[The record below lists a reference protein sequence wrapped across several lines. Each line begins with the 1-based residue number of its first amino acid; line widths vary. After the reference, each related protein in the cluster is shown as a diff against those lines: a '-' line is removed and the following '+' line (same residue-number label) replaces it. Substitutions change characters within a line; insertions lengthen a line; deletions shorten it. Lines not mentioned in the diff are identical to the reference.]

1 MKRTLLL
8 LLLLTVAFSSC
19 KKDDPVIVEYTVSF
33 ESNGGSGLSP
43 VKVPEGGKVT
53 KPGDPIKEGETFL
66 GWYKETAFTT
76 VWDFEKDVVT
86 QNLSLYARWAKPEQ
100 QVYTVSFETNGGSEV
115 APLRVVEGDKLLK
128 PSDPVKTDCSFL
140 GWYADAALTDAW
152 PFAAGVVKADMTL
165 YARWSEP
172 GEMVYK
178 VSFDTDGG
186 SEIEVVS
193 VKENEKL
200 MQPANPAKV
209 GYEFEGWFTDPE
221 RLTAYDFEAPVTAD
235 ITLYGKWTKAVLAL
249 VDFETGTD
257 FETNGIL
264 WDEATRTLDIT
275 NATAGSVLKF
285 NTKGVT
291 AVETSATAFFNKN
304 ASSIGGEKSLSNILK
319 VGSLVDG
326 KIALKVNIPVQTLK
340 VPLDIVLGI
349 QSFDSESESETITI
363 TSRPDYNGTGIQPVM
378 MKTTDDKLVF
388 WAPVNAEATKIP
400 ESLADASDSSNPK
413 DITESCGKLFQWGRK
428 FGFAATNDA
437 STTDTDKFDG
447 KTDPLGFPKGQGALA
462 EMSKWDGKFI
472 MSSSSAPNTQS
483 NWLLFNEDGSDNPA
497 GSAMEADVWY
507 QKLWNKGTE
516 DAPVKTE
523 YDPCPKGWR
532 VPTFSEWQ
540 AIGAGNTAV
549 TKEWDGT
556 NKLLSIA
563 GAESGQKLILPAAGY
578 RGYSSGASSSQGSY
592 GSYWSSSVPSGSVY
606 ARYVGFSS
614 ATLDTGASYRANGF
628 SVRCVQE

>member
-1 MKRTLLL
+1 MKKALLL
-8 LLLLTVAFSSC
+8 LLLMTVVFSGC
-19 KKDDPVIVEYTVSF
+19 KKEDPLIVEYTVSF
-33 ESNGGSGLSP
+33 DSQGGSGLSP

-66 GWYKETAFTT
+66 GWYKENTYTT
-76 VWDFEKDVVT
+76 IWDFDKDVVT

-100 QVYTVSFETNGGSEV
+100 KVYTVSFETDGGSEV
-115 APLRVVEGDKLLK
+115 APLKVIEGDKLVK
-128 PSDPVKTDCSFL
+128 PSDPTKTDCSFL

-172 GEMVYK
+172 GERVYK

-200 MQPANPAKV
+200 MQPANPTKM

-221 RLTAYDFEAPVTAD
+221 RLAAYDFEAPVTAD

-249 VDFETGTD
+249 VDFEAGAD
-257 FETNGIL
+257 FEANGIR

-291 AVETSATAFFNKN
+291 AVETSVTAFFNKN

-319 VGSLVDG
+319 AGSLVDG

-363 TSRPDYNGTGIQPVM
+363 KSRPNYPDTDIQPVM

-388 WAPVNAEATKIP
+388 WAPVNAGATVMP
-400 ESLADASDSSNPK
+400 EKASSDPNT
-413 DITESCGKLFQWGRK
+413 DITESCGQLFQWGRK
-428 FGFAATNDA
+428 FGFAATNNA
-437 STTDTDKFDG
+437 STTDADKYDG
-447 KTDPLGFPKGQGALA
+447 KAEGNSFPTGQGALA
-462 EMSKWDGKFI
+462 NMSSWDGKFI
-472 MSSSSAPNTQS
+472 VSSSSTPNTQD
-483 NWLLFNEDGSDNPA
+483 NWLLFNADGSDNPA
-497 GSAMEADVWY
+497 GADMIDGEWY
-507 QKLWNKGTE
+507 QQLWNKGTE

-523 YDPCPKGWR
+523 YDPCPAGWR

-540 AIGAGNTAV
+540 AIGAGT
-549 TKEWDGT
+549 TITDGWDDA
-556 NKLLSIA
+556 NKLMSIS
-563 GAESGQKLILPAAGY
+563 GANGQELILPAAGY
-578 RGYSSGASSSQGSY
+578 RGNSSGASSYQGSSGY
-592 GSYWSSSVPSGSVY
+592 YWSSSVRNVY
-606 ARYVGFSS
+606 ARYVSFGS
-614 ATLDTGASYRANGF
+614 AALNTGAYSRAGGF